1 MLPASF
7 SEILF
12 WLSAAICLVAQVAVI
27 RAAVAGLTPGA
38 SESALARAREFFW
51 VLLPAALLALLL
63 GWTWRSLPGR
73 DLDLRGAAP
82 RSVEARPIDYKAKT

>member
-7 SEILF
+7 SETLF
-12 WLSAAICLVAQVAVI
+12 WLSAAVCLVAQVAVI

-38 SESALARAREFFW
+38 SASALARAREFFW

-63 GWTWRSLPGR
+63 GWTWRSLPGHT
-73 DLDLRGAAP
+73 LDPRGEP
-82 RSVEARPIDYKAKT
+82 RGGVEARPVTFKATT

>member
-12 WLSAAICLVAQVAVI
+12 WLSAAVCLVAQIAVI

-38 SESALARAREFFW
+38 SASTLARAREFFW

-63 GWTWRSLPGR
+63 GWTWRSLPGHG
-73 DLDLRGAAP
+73 LDSRITPPGG
-82 RSVEARPIDYKAKT
+82 VEARPVGFKATT

>member
-73 DLDLRGAAP
+73 DLDQRGSAP
-82 RSVEARPIDYKAKT
+82 PAVEARPIEYKAKT